1 MNRDQQRH
9 AASLERKA
17 LKSGLWGHWRHT
29 PLPTGLPNTNGW
41 CREIRS
47 SYANDLYCVLVRPLH
62 TAWGLVHHCAI
73 RTASNLE
80 PPWRDKQRIKNEL
93 FSSLCTAIEV
103 MPPQPELVDEA
114 DMYHIW
120 VMPVRTALPFSLN
133 DERHRKGMAKP
144 AAPAAIPQTKE
155 QADG

>member
-17 LKSGLWGHWRHT
+17 WKSGQWGFWRHT
-29 PLPTGLPNTNGW
+29 PLPHGLPGGNGW
-41 CREIRS
+41 CRDIRS
-47 SYANDLYCVLVRPLH
+47 SYANDLYSVLVRPVQ
-62 TAWGLVHHCAI
+62 TVWGLVHHCGI
-73 RTASNLE
+73 RTVSHLE

-93 FSSLCTAIEV
+93 FGPECTAIEV
-103 MPPQPELVDEA
+103 MPPAAELVDEA

-120 VMPVRTALPFSLN
+120 VLSPTNRLPFSLH
-133 DERHRKGMAKP
+133 DDRHRLAKP
-144 AAPAAIPQTKE
+144 AAPAAIPQMME